1 MSYPF
6 NIRFLVG
13 RLLFDN
19 QIEEKVSIVENEPDR
34 IEDDENNEDES
45 GLNGLNEI
53 WSSDELGI
61 AEIEDTMGLL
71 EFKIGA
77 NENDFSPEF
86 HIIETD
92 NLRIQNKDFLN
103 KLDRNLN
110 KNNVNYRFL
119 YIISNKTIPSNVV
132 SILTKKVG
140 KTLLEIR
147 LETKKVNDKVFWC
160 ILLKPKKIKKQEKER
175 QWSFDESKFY
185 SERLKYDIIGE
196 SLSTNC
202 AEIAYTF

>member
-1 MSYPF
+1 
-6 NIRFLVG
+6 
-13 RLLFDN
+13 LFDN
-19 QIEEKVSIVENEPDR
+19 QIEYKVCIVENEPDR
-34 IEDDENNEDES
+34 REDGENNEDEN
-45 GLNGLNEI
+45 GLSGLNEI

-61 AEIEDTMGLL
+61 ADIKDTIGLL

-77 NENDFSPEF
+77 NESDFLPEF

-110 KNNVNYRFL
+110 KDNMNYRFL
-119 YIISNKTIPSNVV
+119 YIISNKSIPSNVV
-132 SILTKKVG
+132 SIITKKIG

-147 LETKKVNDKVFWC
+147 LETKKVNDKIFWC
-160 ILLKPKKIKKQEKER
+160 ILLKPKKVKQQEKVK

-185 SERLKYDIIGE
+185 SEKLKYDIIGE